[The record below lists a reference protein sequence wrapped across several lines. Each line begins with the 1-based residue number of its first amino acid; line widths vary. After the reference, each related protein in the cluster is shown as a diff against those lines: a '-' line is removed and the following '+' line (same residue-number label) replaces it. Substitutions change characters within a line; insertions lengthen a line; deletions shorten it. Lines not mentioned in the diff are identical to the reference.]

1 MISLLLLEEVSILVL
16 LLYVYYIFRKKA
28 IQHLE
33 NGGLLQ
39 SNENIKNSADHR
51 VGLFTLRTKLKVSFL
66 LILEK
71 KVFIPVFISMALI
84 PNCFASG
91 LKIFGIYY

>member
-1 MISLLLLEEVSILVL
+1 MEV
-16 LLYVYYIFRKKA
+16 
-28 IQHLE
+28 
-33 NGGLLQ
+33 LLQ

-71 KVFIPVFISMALI
+71 EVFIPVFISMALI